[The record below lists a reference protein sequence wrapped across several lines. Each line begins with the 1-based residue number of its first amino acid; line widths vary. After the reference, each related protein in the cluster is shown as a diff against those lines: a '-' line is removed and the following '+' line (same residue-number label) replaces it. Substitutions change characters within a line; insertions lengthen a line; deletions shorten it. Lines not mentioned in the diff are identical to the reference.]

1 MFPSDGDVVGG
12 ITAHNI
18 QKDGL
23 TYTFTAVGVVPVHPF
38 IGVDT
43 SGTATT
49 IELVTV
55 FVRLSGWTD
64 QVAGVQ
70 VNGKW
75 PIQEEPGS
83 AVHQVFLR
91 YL

>member
-12 ITAHNI
+12 NTAHNT

-38 IGVDT
+38 IGMDT
-43 SGTATT
+43 SWTATT
-49 IELVTV
+49 KELVTV
-55 FVRLSGWTD
+55 FVWLSGWTD

-70 VNGKW
+70 VNSKW
-75 PIQEEPGS
+75 
-83 AVHQVFLR
+83 AV
-91 YL
+91 